1 MSAINGNITREKL
14 FQEILN
20 ILGQWPEPERS
31 IFCEAHYYSRTPEA
45 IACSF
50 HLDIDEVQKILTEC
64 NRRLHASLGDFLQ
77 KFVVDPAFDIIVSG
91 NVHLAPPVF
100 LLKKNNPGALHQG

>member
-1 MSAINGNITREKL
+1 MPAIKENLNRDTL

-20 ILGQWPEPERS
+20 IISQWPELERS
-31 IFCEAHYYSRTPEA
+31 IFCEAHYYGRTLQT

-50 HLDIDEVQKILTEC
+50 HLDIREVHKILTEC
-64 NRRLHASLGDFLQ
+64 DRKLHASLGDFLQ
-77 KFVVDPAFDIIVSG
+77 KLVADPALNIIVSG

-100 LLKKNNPGALHQG
+100 LLKKNNPGALQQG